1 MTAPRILLTGA
12 NGQVGFELR
21 RALAPLGEV
30 LAVTRHEAD
39 LQQPSSILPLLDAFC
54 PRLIVN
60 AAAWTAVDLAEQQ
73 PDAAWQVNAVLPG
86 LLAQWAADRQ
96 ARLVHYS
103 TDYVFDGLASRPYDE
118 TDPAYPLSVYGQSK
132 WAGEEAVRA
141 AGGAP
146 VIVRTSWVF
155 GAHGRNFL
163 KTVLRLAAE
172 REQLAIVADQTGA
185 PTPASLIADVT
196 AHLVRHWPDEGAT
209 YHLAGQGETS
219 WHGYACEVVRVAR
232 ALGWSLRAT
241 ETAIRPIATSDYPL
255 PAVRP
260 ANSRL
265 DCRKIQA
272 DLQLWLPDWQS
283 GVRQVLASLQS
294 S

>member
-118 TDPAYPLSVYGQSK
+118 TDPAHPLSVYGQSK

-163 KTVLRLAAE
+163 KTILRLAAE
-172 REQLAIVADQTGA
+172 RDQLAIVADQTGA

-272 DLQLWLPDWQS
+272 DLQMWLPDWQS